1 MNSKSLKTF
10 VQVVAGAL
18 LLVVMVLYASKV
30 LERKDAYVK
39 YEAFFREE
47 NDFDVLFFGSSNMQ
61 LMVNPLQLW
70 NECGITSYNFG
81 NTSER
86 LPVTY
91 WTIKNALNYTT
102 PKVVVI
108 EISQYG
114 QTEKYKD
121 MYSVH
126 LAWDRF
132 PLSLT
137 KIKAVYDVLS
147 PSDPRHELLFDI
159 ILYHDRWTELTAE
172 DFSRNYSKL
181 MGYASSHEYIA
192 YERPEY
198 EFRIDEAATETE
210 GVMYLEK
217 TVEELQEK
225 GIQVVFVH
233 SPEVNSEEKQARINA
248 ASVTAE
254 KYNVPLID
262 FTVMKDSV
270 VDYATDLS
278 DADHVNIQGATK
290 LTHYLGEY
298 LVNNYDLKSHAGD
311 NSYDDWNVYYEQFKA
326 DNDGI
331 PMTETQEDEE
341 E

>member
-1 MNSKSLKTF
+1 MNPKSVKTF
-10 VQVVAGAL
+10 LQAVVGVL
-18 LLVVMVLYASKV
+18 LLAMMVLYASKV
-30 LERKDAYVK
+30 LERKDAYEK
-39 YEAFFREE
+39 YEAFFREN

-70 NECGITSYNFG
+70 DECGITSYNFG

-91 WTIKNALNYTT
+91 WTIKQALKYTS

-108 EISQYG
+108 EVSQYG

-132 PLSLT
+132 PLSVT

-159 ILYHDRWTELTAE
+159 ILYHDRWDELTAD
-172 DFSRNYSKL
+172 DFSGNYSKYR
-181 MGYASSHEYIA
+181 GYALNQNYIV

-198 EFRIDEAATETE
+198 EYRIDKAATETE

-217 TVEELQEK
+217 TVQELQEQ
-225 GIQVVFVH
+225 GVQVVFVH

-254 KYNVPLID
+254 KYNVPFID
-262 FTVMKDSV
+262 FTTMNDSV
-270 VDYATDLS
+270 VDYSTDMA
-278 DADHVNIQGATK
+278 DTDHVNIKGAAK
-290 LTHYLGEY
+290 LTQYLGR
-298 LVNNYDLKSHAGD
+298 VFMSNYGLTSHAGD
-311 NSYDDWNVYYEQFKA
+311 ASYDDWNSAYEQFKA
-326 DNDGI
+326 EYDSAVL
-331 PMTETQEDEE
+331 TENNPQ
-341 E
+341 

>member
-1 MNSKSLKTF
+1 MNSKKIKAF
-10 VQVVAGAL
+10 VQFVAGIL
-18 LLVVMVLYASKV
+18 LLAMMVLYASKV
-30 LERKDAYVK
+30 LERKDAYEK

-70 NECGITSYNFG
+70 SEQGITSYNFG

-91 WTIKNALNYTT
+91 WTIKNALEYTN

-108 EISQYG
+108 EVSQYG
-114 QTEKYKD
+114 DSLKYKD

-132 PLSLT
+132 PLSMT
-137 KIKAVYDVLS
+137 KIKAVYDILE
-147 PSDPRHELLFDI
+147 PSDPRYELLFDI
-159 ILYHDRWTELTAE
+159 ILYHDRWKELTAE
-172 DFSRNYSKL
+172 DFSGKFSRER
-181 MGYASSHEYIA
+181 GYAPNYEYIV

-198 EFRIDEAATETE
+198 EWRVDEAAVETE
-210 GVMYLEK
+210 GVRYLER
-217 TVEELQEK
+217 TVEELQAA

-248 ASVTAE
+248 ASVTAQ
-254 KYNVPLID
+254 KYGVPFID
-262 FTVMKDSV
+262 FTVMDESV
-270 VDYATDLS
+270 VYYATDMS
-278 DADHVNIQGATK
+278 DTDHVNIQGATK

-298 LVNNYDLKSHAGD
+298 LMNNYKLTSHVGD
-311 NSYDDWNVYYEQFKA
+311 ESYADWDADYEQFKA
-326 DNDGI
+326 ANEGAQLREAK
-331 PMTETQEDEE
+331 PE
-341 E
+341 

>member
-1 MNSKSLKTF
+1 MKSKSVKTF
-10 VQVVAGAL
+10 VQVVVGVL
-18 LLVVMVLYASKV
+18 LLAVMVLYASKV

-39 YEAFFREE
+39 YEAFFREQ

-70 NECGITSYNFG
+70 DECGITSYNFG

-91 WTIKNALNYTT
+91 WTVKNALEYTK

-108 EISQYG
+108 EVSQYG

-132 PLSLT
+132 PLSMT
-137 KIKAVYDVLS
+137 KIKAVYDILS
-147 PSDPRHELLFDI
+147 PEDPRYELLFDV
-159 ILYHDRWTELTAE
+159 ILYHDRWSELTPE
-172 DFSRNYSKL
+172 DFSRSFSKER
-181 MGYASSHEYIA
+181 GYAPSHEYMA
-192 YERPEY
+192 FERLEY
-198 EFRIDEAATETE
+198 EYRISEEAVDTE
-210 GVMYLEK
+210 GVTYLEK
-217 TVEELQEK
+217 TVEELQQQ

-254 KYNVPLID
+254 KYNVPFID
-262 FTVMKDSV
+262 FTVMEDCV

-278 DADHVNIQGATK
+278 DADHANIQGATK

-298 LVNNYDLKSHAGD
+298 LMQNYDLTSHAGD
-311 NSYDDWNVYYEQFKA
+311 EAYHDWDVSYEQFKA
-326 DNDGI
+326 DNDSV
-331 PMTETQEDEE
+331 PMTEVQPD
-341 E
+341 

>member
-1 MNSKSLKTF
+1 MKSKSVKTF
-10 VQVVAGAL
+10 VQVVVGVL
-18 LLVVMVLYASKV
+18 LLAVMVLYASKV

-39 YEAFFREE
+39 YEAFFREQ

-91 WTIKNALNYTT
+91 WTVKNALEYTK

-108 EISQYG
+108 EVSQYG

-132 PLSLT
+132 PLSMT

-147 PSDPRHELLFDI
+147 PEDPRYELLFDV
-159 ILYHDRWTELTAE
+159 ILYHDRWSELTPE
-172 DFSRNYSKL
+172 DFSCSFSKER
-181 MGYASSHEYIA
+181 GYAPSYEYMA
-192 YERPEY
+192 FERPEY
-198 EFRIDEAATETE
+198 EYRIDEKAVETE
-210 GVMYLEK
+210 GVTYLEK
-217 TVEELQEK
+217 TVEELQQQ

-254 KYNVPLID
+254 KYNVPFID
-262 FTVMKDSV
+262 FTVMEDCV

-278 DADHVNIQGATK
+278 DADHANIQGATK

-298 LVNNYDLKSHAGD
+298 LMQNYDLTSHAGD
-311 NSYDDWNVYYEQFKA
+311 ESYHDWDVSYEQFKA
-326 DNDGI
+326 DNDSV
-331 PMTETQEDEE
+331 PMTEVQPD
-341 E
+341 

>member
-1 MNSKSLKTF
+1 MKKERLKIFLQT
-10 VQVVAGAL
+10 VLGVL
-18 LLVVMVLYASKV
+18 LLLMMVVYASKV
-30 LERKDAYVK
+30 LERKTSYSK
-39 YEAFFREE
+39 YEGFFREQ

-61 LMVNPLQLW
+61 LMINPLQLW
-70 NECGITSYNFG
+70 DECGITSYNFG

-114 QTEKYKD
+114 QPEKYKD

-132 PLSLT
+132 PLTLT
-137 KIKAVYDVLS
+137 KARAVYDVLS

-159 ILYHDRWTELTAE
+159 IIYHDRWKELKAG
-172 DFSRNYSKL
+172 DFSPGYSKDK
-181 MGYASSHEYIA
+181 GFNTSHSYIVFD
-192 YERPEY
+192 RPEY
-198 EFRIDEAATETE
+198 EYRIDMAATETE
-210 GVMYLEK
+210 GVTYLER
-217 TVEELQEK
+217 TVEELKSK

-233 SPEVNSEEKQARINA
+233 SPEVNDEEKQARINA

-254 KYNVPLID
+254 KYDIPFLD
-262 FTVMKDSV
+262 FTVMEESV
-270 VDYATDLS
+270 VDYATDLQ

-298 LVNNYDLKSHAGD
+298 LMKNYDLTSHKGD
-311 NSYDDWNVYYEQFKA
+311 DSYDDWNASYEQFKTKH
-326 DNDGI
+326 DGLAMNKKD
-331 PMTETQEDEE
+331 PEDD
-341 E
+341 

>member
-1 MNSKSLKTF
+1 MKSKSVKTF
-10 VQVVAGAL
+10 VQVVVGVL
-18 LLVVMVLYASKV
+18 LLAVMVLYASKV

-39 YEAFFREE
+39 YEAFFREQ

-91 WTIKNALNYTT
+91 WTVKNALEYTK

-108 EISQYG
+108 EVSQYG

-132 PLSLT
+132 PLSMT

-147 PSDPRHELLFDI
+147 PEDPRYELLFDV
-159 ILYHDRWTELTAE
+159 ILYHDRWSELTPE
-172 DFSRNYSKL
+172 DFSRSFSKER
-181 MGYASSHEYIA
+181 GYAPSYEYMA
-192 YERPEY
+192 FERPEY
-198 EFRIDEAATETE
+198 EYRISEEAVDTE
-210 GVMYLEK
+210 GVTYLEK
-217 TVEELQEK
+217 TVEELQQQ

-254 KYNVPLID
+254 KYNVPFID
-262 FTVMKDSV
+262 FTVMEDCV

-278 DADHVNIQGATK
+278 DADHANIQGATK

-298 LVNNYDLKSHAGD
+298 LMQNYDLTSHAGD
-311 NSYDDWNVYYEQFKA
+311 EAYHDWDVSYEQFKA
-326 DNDGI
+326 DNDSV
-331 PMTETQEDEE
+331 PMTEVQPE
-341 E
+341 

>member
-1 MNSKSLKTF
+1 MDAKKIKAF
-10 VQVVAGAL
+10 VQFVAGAL
-18 LLVVMVLYASKV
+18 ILVMMVLYASKV
-30 LERKDAYVK
+30 LERKDAYEK

-70 NECGITSYNFG
+70 SEQGITSYNFG

-91 WTIKNALNYTT
+91 WTIKNALEYTN

-108 EISQYG
+108 EVSQYG
-114 QTEKYKD
+114 SDLKYKD

-132 PLSLT
+132 PLSAT

-147 PSDPRHELLFDI
+147 PEDPRHELLFDI
-159 ILYHDRWTELTAE
+159 ILYHDRWKELTE
-172 DFSRNYSKL
+172 KDFSGYFSKER
-181 MGYASSHEYIA
+181 GYAPNHEYIV

-198 EFRIDEAATETE
+198 EWRIDEAAVETE
-210 GVMYLEK
+210 GVRYLER
-217 TVEELQEK
+217 TVEELQAA

-233 SPEVNSEEKQARINA
+233 SPEVNTEEKQARINA

-254 KYNVPLID
+254 KYGVPFID
-262 FTVMKDSV
+262 FTMMEESV
-270 VDYATDLS
+270 VDYATDMS
-278 DADHVNIQGATK
+278 DTDHVNIQGATK

-298 LVNNYDLKSHAGD
+298 LMKNYNLDSHA
-311 NSYDDWNVYYEQFKA
+311 DDEAYADWDADYEQFKA
-326 DNDGI
+326 ANEGVVL
-331 PMTETQEDEE
+331 TEVKPE
-341 E
+341 

>member
-1 MNSKSLKTF
+1 MKSRSIKTF
-10 VQVVAGAL
+10 VQFVVGVVLLAL
-18 LLVVMVLYASKV
+18 MILYASKV

-70 NECGITSYNFG
+70 NEHGITSYNFG

-91 WTIKNALNYTT
+91 WTIKNALEYTN

-108 EISQYG
+108 EVSQYG
-114 QTEKYKD
+114 ETLKYKD

-132 PLSLT
+132 PLSMT
-137 KIKAVYDVLS
+137 KIKAVYDTLS
-147 PSDPRHELLFDI
+147 PSDPRYELLFDFI
-159 ILYHDRWTELTAE
+159 IYHDRWSELTAE
-172 DFSRNYSKL
+172 DFLGNFSKL
-181 MGYASSHEYIA
+181 RGYTVNREYIV

-198 EFRIDEAATETE
+198 EYRIDSAAPETE
-210 GVMYLEK
+210 GVRYLEK
-217 TVEELQEK
+217 TVEELQAA

-248 ASVTAE
+248 ASVTAK
-254 KYNVPLID
+254 KYNVPFID
-262 FTVMKDSV
+262 FTVMEDSV
-270 VDYATDLS
+270 VDYATDMS
-278 DADHVNIQGATK
+278 DTDHVNIQGASK
-290 LTHYLGEY
+290 LTHYLGEF
-298 LVNNYDLKSHAGD
+298 LVSNYNLESHSENAAYEEWD
-311 NSYDDWNVYYEQFKA
+311 ADYEQFRA
-326 DNDGI
+326 ENEGAELREVT
-331 PMTETQEDEE
+331 PE
-341 E
+341 